1 MRWFFK
7 DEIQNQTDKEQRRVL
22 LEQIECIAAEHQT
35 NFNHVVVRRIEAC
48 LAEDDGYTGRGPLTP
63 LSRLRRQLPSRGAFS
78 FSLPLRGVPPKAA
91 ERWGLAGMGRMR
103 YDGKM
108 KKEELR

>member
-1 MRWFFK
+1 MY
-7 DEIQNQTDKEQRRVL
+7 IRRAL
-22 LEQIECIAAEHQT
+22 LEQIERIAAEHHT
-35 NFNHVVVRRIEAC
+35 SFNHVAVSMIEAC
-48 LAEDDGYTGRGPLTP
+48 LSEDDAISEEAPLTP